1 MLERNNYMTKSSRIV
16 VGFWR
21 RFFADFLDALILGIP
36 GFGIGYAFRYTFSA
50 MGTHAIWFGLA
61 CGFLYYGVQHTYL
74 AGGQTPGK
82 RLLGIQVLRRDGE
95 YLSFSKSFLRYL
107 VISFVFYNGIFG
119 GLLNYLPLK
128 AMMAAGSIYFIIVIW
143 AFFACFLMIPFH
155 PLKRGLHDIAADSIV
170 VYKGTYDDAIVNQ
183 LDDSVKAKRAMLIL
197 TVVSVIFAGACII
210 WLSKFTSSR
219 SIDFTK
225 LTEIHQFLRTEYN
238 VQAVRANTFNG
249 EATSLVI
256 AVHVPLATFENDTE
270 KEHLRQ
276 EVYNKTT
283 HQFNNLEKFGPLNV
297 VITSGFN
304 IGIANFQTSD

>member
-1 MLERNNYMTKSSRIV
+1 MTKSSQIV

-21 RFFADFLDALILGIP
+21 RFFADFLDAIFLGIP
-36 GFGIGYAFRYTFSA
+36 GFALGYAFRYTFSS
-50 MGTHAIWFGLA
+50 MGIHAIWFGLA

-95 YLSFSKSFLRYL
+95 YLSFNKSFIRYL

-119 GLLNYLPLK
+119 GLLSYLPPK
-128 AMMAAGSIYFIIVIW
+128 AMMAAGSIYFIIIIW

-170 VYKGTYDDAIVNQ
+170 VYKGTFDDEIVNQ
-183 LDDSVKAKRAMLIL
+183 LDDSAKAKRAMIIL
-197 TVVSVIFAGACII
+197 TIVSVIFAGTCVI
-210 WLSKFTSSR
+210 WLAKFTSNNTN
-219 SIDFTK
+219 DFAK
-225 LTEIHQFLRTEYN
+225 LTEIHKFLKTEYD

-249 EATSLVI
+249 KAQSLTV
-256 AVHVPLATFENDTE
+256 VTYVPLATFENDTE
-270 KEHLRQ
+270 KERIRQ
-276 EVYNKTT
+276 GVYNKTAD
-283 HQFNNLEKFGPLNV
+283 HFNDLEKFGTLNV

-304 IGIANFQTSD
+304 IGIANFHTSD

>member
-1 MLERNNYMTKSSRIV
+1 MTKSSRIV

-21 RFFADFLDALILGIP
+21 RFFADFLDAIILGIP
-36 GFGIGYAFRYTFSA
+36 GFGLGYAFRYTFSS

-95 YLSFSKSFLRYL
+95 YLSFNKSFLRYL

-119 GLLNYLPLK
+119 GLLSYLPPK

-155 PLKRGLHDIAADSIV
+155 PLKRGLHDIAAGSIV
-170 VYKGTYDDAIVNQ
+170 VYKGTFDDEIVNN
-183 LDDSVKAKRAMLIL
+183 LDDYAKAKRAMLIL
-197 TVVSVIFAGACII
+197 TIVSVIFAGSCIT
-210 WLSKFTSSR
+210 WLSKVTSSNANE
-219 SIDFTK
+219 FAK
-225 LTEIHQFLRTEYN
+225 LTEIHKSIGNEYD
-238 VQAVRANTFNG
+238 VQAVKANSFNG
-249 EATSLVI
+249 EAQSLAVVI
-256 AVHVPLATFENDTE
+256 YVPLATFENDAE
-270 KEHLRQ
+270 KERIRQ
-276 EVYNKTT
+276 EVYDKTT
-283 HQFNNLEKFGPLNV
+283 NHFNNLEKFGKLNV

-304 IGIANFQTSD
+304 IGIANFHTSD